1 MVVSHGSVVGF
12 LSDIQRRMADMEDFL
27 FGSDL
32 EDSDDEAKSAKT
44 NKESERE
51 SQLNEL
57 FGDSPSE
64 GEEEQDH
71 ATSDKDEE
79 EEVEEEDSGGEIERQ
94 KEEGRKNS
102 DVEDEDEED
111 KIVEVRK

>member
-1 MVVSHGSVVGF
+1 
-12 LSDIQRRMADMEDFL
+12 MEDFL

-64 GEEEQDH
+64 GEEDRDH
-71 ATSDKDEE
+71 ATSDKEE
-79 EEVEEEDSGGEIERQ
+79 EEEEDEDDDSGGETEQQ

-102 DVEDEDEED
+102 DVEDENEED
-111 KIVEVRK
+111 NIDEVRK

>member
-1 MVVSHGSVVGF
+1 MVSHGSVVGF
-12 LSDIQRRMADMEDFL
+12 LSHIQRRMADMEDFL

-71 ATSDKDEE
+71 ATSDKEE

>member
-1 MVVSHGSVVGF
+1 
-12 LSDIQRRMADMEDFL
+12 MEDFL

-64 GEEEQDH
+64 GEEDRDH
-71 ATSDKDEE
+71 ATSDKEE
-79 EEVEEEDSGGEIERQ
+79 EEEEEDEDDDSGGETEQQ

-102 DVEDEDEED
+102 DVEDENEED
-111 KIVEVRK
+111 NIDEVRK